1 MNACQRAGA
10 YGNKEFRKPMDFNPW
25 AFFIY
30 HRAERDS
37 LLLFYWDDGS
47 LFGKNIND

>member
-1 MNACQRAGA
+1 
-10 YGNKEFRKPMDFNPW
+10 MDFNPW
-25 AFFIY
+25 AFIVWLFFLDLPNIY
-30 HRAERDS
+30 YRAERDS